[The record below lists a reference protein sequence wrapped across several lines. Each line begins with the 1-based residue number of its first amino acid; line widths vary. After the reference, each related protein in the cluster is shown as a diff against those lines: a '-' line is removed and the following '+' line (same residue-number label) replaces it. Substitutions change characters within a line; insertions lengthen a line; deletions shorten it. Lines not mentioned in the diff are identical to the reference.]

1 MASKPALIDLMAA
14 NEKLDQLF
22 LDCSEL
28 ESLAASIMQ
37 AADGLDP
44 TVDSGG
50 LTIEHMMSLA
60 FRIEATEQRLISVAQ
75 RIADAATTVIKNQCQ
90 KALVN

>member
-1 MASKPALIDLMAA
+1 MASKPALIDLVAA

-37 AADGLDP
+37 AVDGLDP
-44 TVDSGG
+44 TVDSGA

-75 RIADAATTVIKNQCQ
+75 RIADAATTVIKNQYQ
-90 KALVN
+90 KALIN